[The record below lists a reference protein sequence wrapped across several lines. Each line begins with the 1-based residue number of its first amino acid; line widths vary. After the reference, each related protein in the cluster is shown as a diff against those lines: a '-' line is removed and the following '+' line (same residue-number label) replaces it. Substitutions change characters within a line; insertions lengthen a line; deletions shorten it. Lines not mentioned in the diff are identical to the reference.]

1 LGEEADMKSPRIT
14 IGRLMLLVA
23 VIGTMAWGGVSV
35 YRGWI
40 LAPMYR
46 SLARFH
52 AQLESTSVIAV
63 RQGSYAAGPAE
74 LADLTRSW
82 QAYQSSMNQK
92 YERAAAYP
100 WLWLPDDPPNPV
112 ELSNAA
118 TGREVDLHY
127 P

>member
-1 LGEEADMKSPRIT
+1 MKSPRIT

-23 VIGTMAWGGVSV
+23 VIGILAWGGVSA
-35 YRGWI
+35 YRAWI

-46 SLARFH
+46 GRARFH
-52 AQLESTSVIAV
+52 ALHEKSSIIAV
-63 RQGSYAAGPAE
+63 RQGSYAAGPTE
-74 LADLTRSW
+74 LADLTRDW
-82 QAYQSSMNQK
+82 QAYHSSMKQK

-100 WLWLPDDPPNPV
+100 WLWLPDDPLSPV

-118 TGREVDLHY
+118 TGRQVDLHY